1 MSKAKKFA
9 IYLGIIVLTIGFAIT
24 GQFIIQRFNFVYAAR
39 SRPAYTDESS
49 CVSGSGAASVESV
62 QDACHLCFNSGRT
75 VARGTLWFNSSSS
88 ERDSDIVR
96 VSDPNAVTADVYLW
110 GQTFACGDS
119 PDSSTAY
126 HVWFGRKDKDTSP
139 STEAVPYLVPN
150 DASTSKYRGEGDCIS
165 TGCYSYVWTTPVP
178 PDSGWTLKVQEFKND
193 PDTVKTITAA
203 GLERYE
209 AKVSVNRCYHRTK
222 NNISYYSK
230 SRTDCYGENSHIVLE
245 IAPADNSGF
254 SSKSRVVGS
263 GGTKVSS
270 DWGIDDAG
278 TLEMEADSSGSAT
291 VYFAHIL
298 RYRNSSPDGN
308 SYEQASTTGTITF
321 DDGSGDTYT
330 VPFSAPGDSS
340 GVDSGWKT
348 SDAGIEKT
356 ITLGTGEDSK
366 TVCSTITYTTKTV
379 QWSNAIPHVAQ
390 PVNDS
395 GSTKACVK
403 ITRSQTESAG
413 GITFWSRSHVESVA
427 ANDVNYHK
435 ASTYDNFSGSTKI
448 DGDEVTLRLSTD
460 YDTAKAN
467 FRHDLGFEIKLDAGM
482 SIGANDTVDYTNMC
496 TTWTIES
503 DTSKNGA
510 SGSYCAN
517 TYYTGHSTDVSTT
530 MGHTISIGSAAGS
543 VGSAK
548 EKIKYEKKT
557 IPILREEIK
566 TNACG
571 TTPESY
577 TCSYNPKRWKYYAE
591 AGTGTGSGN
600 SAAKIEYVRPYEPEE
615 SVGPSSGATTS
626 SDPMYA
632 GETQAMRWDGKAK
645 AIDERRILAYQS
657 VAFLVKVNVP
667 TTSTKGNI
675 GQIKSARSD
684 IAPCTYWASRF
695 ALRENCV
702 QVDAGNDE
710 LNKTYS
716 YVDAIK
722 TQHSLGNKERNM
734 VIPNWVGDKYCNSF
748 AYRWGYY
755 YGVMNTKGNNAG
767 NWKWEFDNR
776 TYWTHYNS
784 ACRAIAKKPSVAL
797 WNGGLFVGEGHVLTS
812 VAPRY
817 NSTAVGTIA
826 TGNTGDQRFGS
837 WTEYLATVKGSV
849 TGPSMTGLIPGA
861 GGIVSRV
868 FASGGAFA
876 WNGSTETEHAKN
888 STLTIQN
895 ANTSNLGYSG
905 VPNNSA
911 FLDRLD
917 LYFQKAQTHSESTIG
932 GITVNDQ
939 RIYYVNGNV
948 TINGDIKLAT
958 GQHSIY
964 QLPQVVI
971 FATGDIN
978 ITENVTQIDAWLIS
992 KNGKVDTCYNTSGS
1006 SSAFVSGETQAN
1018 VSKGLSGG
1026 SNPDTRSNSCQKE
1039 LKINGPVVAKTVT
1052 TNRSF
1057 GADGTANY
1065 DEDSDN
1071 APDAR
1076 AVTSEVFNLSADAYL
1091 WAYAHASRY
1100 SSSYTEAY
1108 SRELPPRY

>member
-1 MSKAKKFA
+1 MKSKRSNSIFIA
-9 IYLGIIVLTIGFAIT
+9 ILFVIVTAGCVLSNHILVNMRNEA
-24 GQFIIQRFNFVYAAR
+24 YAALN
-39 SRPAYTDESS
+39 SEAS
-49 CVSGSGAASVESV
+49 CISGSGAGNVTSV
-62 QDACHLCFNSGRT
+62 QQACHKCFNSGT
-75 VARGTLWFNSSSS
+75 GSARGTLWFNSSSS
-88 ERDSDIVR
+88 ERNSDV
-96 VSDPNAVTADVYLW
+96 VQVADPNAATADLYLW
-110 GQTFACGDS
+110 GQTFACAQY
-119 PDSSTAY
+119 PTSSTAY
-126 HVWFGRKDKDTSP
+126 HIWFGGKNQDDNV
-139 STEAVPYLVPN
+139 STQAVPYLVPN
-150 DASTSKYRGEGDCIS
+150 NASKTQYRGSGP
-165 TGCYSYVWTTPVP
+165 GNNYVWLSLEAPT
-178 PDSGWTLKVQEFKND
+178 SGWTLKVQEFKTH
-193 PDTVKTITAA
+193 PGTTMTITPS

-209 AKVSVNRCYHRTK
+209 AEVSVNRCYTSHSDGYQ
-222 NNISYYSK
+222 SYHSN
-230 SRTDCYGENSHIVLE
+230 CYGENSKIILE
-245 IAPADNSGF
+245 IPPADNSGF
-254 SSKSRVVGS
+254 SSKSKVTSDSGS
-263 GGTKVSS
+263 SVSPN
-270 DWGIDDAG
+270 WGQNAPTLEIEADASGNATVNFSHQLHYSAG
-278 TLEMEADSSGSAT
+278 TPSGN
-291 VYFAHIL
+291 Y
-298 RYRNSSPDGN
+298 N
-308 SYEQASTTGTITF
+308 EASTNWTISI
-321 DDGSGDTYT
+321 DDGSGGPWPGTYST
-330 VPFSAPGDSS
+330 PG
-340 GVDSGWKT
+340 GA
-348 SDAGIEKT
+348 DAESNW
-356 ITLGTGEDSK
+356 LPETGEISTTVNLGSAAEK
-366 TVCSTITYTTKTV
+366 TVCSTISYTPKTV
-379 QWSNAIPHVAQ
+379 QWDNSDPRNMTP
-390 PVNDS
+390 NTDS
-395 GSTKACVK
+395 GSTKACAKVVQ
-403 ITRSQTESAG
+403 SPVQNAG
-413 GITFWSRSHVESVA
+413 SITFWSRSHVESVA

-435 ASTYDNFSGSTKI
+435 ASTYDNFSSSTKI

-460 YDTAKAN
+460 YDSAKAN
-467 FRHDLGFEIKLDAGM
+467 FRHDLGFVIALNYT
-482 SIGANDTVDYTNMC
+482 IGANDTVDYTNMC

-510 SGSYCAN
+510 TGKYCAD
-517 TYYTGHSTDVSTT
+517 TYYTGSKTDVSVTNNHVVSV
-530 MGHTISIGSAAGS
+530 GGGAGS
-543 VGSAK
+543 VGPAK

-557 IPILREEIK
+557 VPIKREEIK
-566 TNACG
+566 YSCPTLSN
-571 TTPESY
+571 PNRK
-577 TCSYNPKRWKYYAE
+577 CSYDPKRWKYYAD

-632 GETQAMRWDGKAK
+632 GETQAMRWDGKAR

-675 GQIKSARSD
+675 GQTKSARSD

-784 ACRAIAKKPSVAL
+784 ACRTIAKKPSVAL

-817 NSTAVGTIA
+817 NTTAVGTIA

-849 TGPSMTGLIPGA
+849 TGPSTTGLIPGA

-876 WNGSTETEHAKN
+876 WNGSTDIEHAKN

-911 FLDRLD
+911 FLDRLN
-917 LYFQKAQTHSESTIG
+917 LYFQKAQPYSESTIG

-948 TINGDIKLAT
+948 TINGDIKLST